1 MSPVVNLEVL
11 LSLLLSIVI
20 PAWNASKTIEK
31 CLDSLQNQTIQPK
44 EIILVDDGSDD
55 TTVSIATKY
64 KTINIKTGGRKGPAT
79 ARNMGAEAATGDIVL
94 FLDSD
99 VIVQNDLI
107 EKVLSHFQD
116 ESVWAVQTL
125 YTPTCPAQNPVS
137 LYQNYYY
144 YYSLN
149 RMAGG
154 DTATFATWC
163 AAIRRDKFAKIGG
176 FNVRIPEP
184 TVEDEELGY
193 TIVEKG
199 GRIIL
204 DKSLLVT
211 HLASYTLK
219 QFTIR
224 RLRMARAQAKSGWRQ
239 IKSRLLARYINVH
252 ESGTHHSRW
261 VVLSILLVLFAQ
273 IALLASILFLSQA
286 LLLTSLLLFA
296 VALSCHTAF
305 FKQSR
310 IDVKQKSLLTFIVL
324 CLFDMA
330 VLGWGIMH
338 GSIQYL
344 FGKKY

>member
-1 MSPVVNLEVL
+1 MKTLPLHV
-11 LSLLLSIVI
+11 SIII
-20 PAWNASKTIEK
+20 PAWNAEDSIGD
-31 CLDSLQNQTIQPK
+31 CLTSITKQTISPT
-44 EIILVDDGSDD
+44 EIILVDDGSHDN
-55 TTVSIATKY
+55 TAMIAQEFNVQLLNTH
-64 KTINIKTGGRKGPAT
+64 GRKGPAA
-79 ARNMGAEAATGDIVL
+79 ARNMGAKAATGDIII

-99 VIVQNDLI
+99 VIVQKNLI
-107 EKVLSHFQD
+107 EKVTSHFTD

-125 YTPTCPAQNPVS
+125 YTPTCPAKNSVS

-149 RMAGG
+149 RMPEGN
-154 DTATFATWC
+154 TATFATWC
-163 AAIRRDKFAKIGG
+163 AAIRRDKFAEIEG

-204 DKSLLVT
+204 DKSILVT
-211 HLASYTLK
+211 HLASYTLE
-219 QFTIR
+219 QFTKR

-261 VVLSILLVLFAQ
+261 VVLSILLVLLAQ
-273 IALLASILFLSQA
+273 INLLISIIYLSP
-286 LLLTSLLLFA
+286 LLLTFTLLFL
-296 VALSCHTAF
+296 VLALTCHINF
-305 FKQSR
+305 FRQSKKDLE
-310 IDVKQKSLLTFIVL
+310 IDIQVTFITL

-330 VLGWGIMH
+330 VLGWGIVQ
-338 GSIQYL
+338 GSVQYL

>member
-1 MSPVVNLEVL
+1 MNTLNLRISV
-11 LSLLLSIVI
+11 II
-20 PAWNASKTIEK
+20 PAWNAENSIGD
-31 CLDSLQNQTIQPK
+31 CLTSITKQTVSPT
-44 EIILVDDGSDD
+44 EIILVDDGSHDN
-55 TTVSIATKY
+55 TTLVAQEFGVTLLN
-64 KTINIKTGGRKGPAT
+64 THGRKGPAT
-79 ARNMGAEAATGDIVL
+79 ARNMGAKAASEDIIL

-107 EKVLSHFQD
+107 EKVLSHFKD

-125 YTPTCPAQNPVS
+125 YTPTCPAQNSVS

-149 RMAGG
+149 RMPDGN
-154 DTATFATWC
+154 TATFATWC
-163 AAIRRDKFAKIGG
+163 AAIRRDKFADIGG

-204 DKSLLVT
+204 DKSILVT

-224 RLRMARAQAKSGWRQ
+224 RLRMAKAQAKSGWRQ
-239 IKSRLLARYINVH
+239 IKNRLLARYINVH

-261 VVLSILLVLFAQ
+261 VVLSILLILFTQ
-273 IALLASILFLSQA
+273 ILLLASIFFFSQA
-286 LLLTSLLLFA
+286 LILTSLLLL
-296 VALSCHTAF
+296 VIALTCHIAF

-310 IDVKQKSLLTFIVL
+310 IDLKQKTLFTFIVL

-330 VLGWGIMH
+330 VLGWGIVH